1 MNLEATRSLGKK
13 AISEDLPAGR
23 EVRELEGFLEL
34 QSEID
39 RTQSISASGAVDWKK
54 VQRLSEEILDKE
66 GKDILVACYLSVALT
81 RNAGA
86 PGFLAGLLVL
96 NDLVEG
102 YWESLF
108 PPPKR
113 IRGRRN
119 AMTWWIDQLKE
130 ILPKLDNPTL
140 APQELANAREVIG
153 KLNRSMGEKDPEG
166 PLLNSLI
173 ALVGALP
180 VSDPEPPEETVE
192 TPPPAQSPRPI
203 EPQESSIRPAVELS
217 IPEEDP
223 EKALEHI
230 YTVMR
235 HVSENLLES
244 DPADFR
250 ACRYARMAVWDAIS
264 EIPES
269 QDQVTRIPPPPHQ
282 IQSALESV
290 LGSENHDDLVSF
302 CETQQAVY
310 PFWLEL
316 SFHEANALEKMG
328 SNGIKASFAI
338 KGEVYFLSKRLL
350 GIESLAFSDNTPFLS
365 PGGQEWLES
374 LQSGDAP
381 SKGGDRLSASTLLEP
396 VRMMIA
402 NGRSEEAARRFEEI
416 RKNAQTGQFRFLLK
430 VEFLSEIAG
439 KGRDFPVETLAA
451 SLLRET
457 DRIGL
462 DHWDPELSK
471 RILPLLYRIFSQ
483 SEDPKLQKEAGRLMR
498 RLVDLDISSAVETFQ
513 KRW

>member
-1 MNLEATRSLGKK
+1 
-13 AISEDLPAGR
+13 
-23 EVRELEGFLEL
+23 
-34 QSEID
+34 
-39 RTQSISASGAVDWKK
+39 
-54 VQRLSEEILDKE
+54 
-66 GKDILVACYLSVALT
+66 
-81 RNAGA
+81 
-86 PGFLAGLLVL
+86 
-96 NDLVEG
+96 
-102 YWESLF
+102 
-108 PPPKR
+108 
-113 IRGRRN
+113 
-119 AMTWWIDQLKE
+119 
-130 ILPKLDNPTL
+130 
-140 APQELANAREVIG
+140 
-153 KLNRSMGEKDPEG
+153 
-166 PLLNSLI
+166 
-173 ALVGALP
+173 
-180 VSDPEPPEETVE
+180 
-192 TPPPAQSPRPI
+192 
-203 EPQESSIRPAVELS
+203 
-217 IPEEDP
+217 
-223 EKALEHI
+223 
-230 YTVMR
+230 
-235 HVSENLLES
+235 
-244 DPADFR
+244 
-250 ACRYARMAVWDAIS
+250 MAVWDAIS

-338 KGEVYFLSKRLL
+338 KGEVSFLSKRLL

-365 PGGQEWLES
+365 PGGQEWLEL

-498 RLVDLDISSAVETFQ
+498 RLVELDISSAVETFQ